1 MQEKVKHL
9 DTLENRLD
17 STKISPIKIFC
28 RNTLIELIKGISIP
42 NRGVVLSVSTGDG
55 LSDYFVFSNTK
66 GTVRKIVATD
76 IIDNPVDKESIDV
89 FKKIKGLR
97 V

>member
-28 RNTLIELIKGISIP
+28 RNTLIELIKGTSIP
-42 NRGVVLSVSTGDG
+42 NRGGGVICFNRRWV
-55 LSDYFVFSNTK
+55 K
-66 GTVRKIVATD
+66 
-76 IIDNPVDKESIDV
+76 
-89 FKKIKGLR
+89 
-97 V
+97 